1 MLLMNMIGTYIINA
15 NCCVLCYH
23 CAMSIPAALF
33 KTMRPKQWPKNGLL
47 FIALIFDG
55 QLRNLPA
62 LAHTLAGF
70 VIFCLL
76 SSLVYIINDLS
87 DLGADRQHPVKRLRP
102 IPSGQLPLPIA
113 RLTAVVLFLVVFI
126 SAYWLS
132 TAFAVVCLIYLL
144 LNLVYSKWLKHIPL
158 LDVMTLACFYVLR
171 VGAGVVL
178 IDVAR
183 FSPWLYVFTTFG
195 ALFLGIGKRRA
206 ELALLAE
213 GANSHRKV
221 LEGYTLPLLD
231 QMIII
236 VCSGAILT
244 YSLYTFSAPNLPANH
259 SMMLTIPFVIYGIFR
274 YLYLVQVE
282 ECGGEPEEVLFT
294 DRPLQIT
301 IGLWGLAIIVI
312 FYIIPNWD
320 KVKNLLGIG

>member
-1 MLLMNMIGTYIINA
+1 
-15 NCCVLCYH
+15 
-23 CAMSIPAALF
+23 LF
-33 KTMRPKQWPKNGLL
+33 V
-47 FIALIFDG
+47 ALIFDG
-55 QLRNLPA
+55 QLSHLPA
-62 LAHTLAGF
+62 LARILAGF

-76 SSLVYIINDLS
+76 SSLVYIINDLT
-87 DLGADRQHPVKRLRP
+87 DLEADRQHPVKRLRP
-102 IPSGQLPLPIA
+102 IPSGRLPVRVA
-113 RLTAVVLFLVVFI
+113 RGAAVVLFLVVFI
-126 SAYWLS
+126 TAFWLS
-132 TAFAVVCLIYLL
+132 IPFAVICLGYLL
-144 LNLVYSKWLKHIPL
+144 LNLVYSAWLKHIPI
-158 LDVMTLACFYVLR
+158 LDVMTLASFYVLR
-171 VGAGVVL
+171 VGAGVAL
-178 IDVAR
+178 IVVAR

-213 GANSHRKV
+213 GANSHRRV

-244 YSLYTFSAPNLPANH
+244 YSLYTFSAPNLPDNH

-294 DRPLQIT
+294 DRPLQVT
-301 IGLWGLAIIVI
+301 IVLWGLAIFVI

-320 KVKNLLGIG
+320 KVKNLLGMG